1 MRLGRMYFRRNQS
14 LTIPY
19 WPLWV
24 NEEIKNEIL
33 KFHPN
38 PFAWWIGQLL
48 NYVMRWQPSFEQELD
63 QFENA
68 LGLKRPYI
76 GYVWGNLCF
85 WFDGNS
91 ETIWTQE
98 FKWDVRTKAKK
109 PISCHWQSICK
120 KPMTC
125 LNFIARFIRVLV
137 MVVRS
142 KRRFFWWLMTKTWST
157 KPSQSKIEA
166 FQCWRFDQVFIF
178 FQKFYGI

>member
-1 MRLGRMYFRRNQS
+1 MYFRRNQS

-76 GYVWGNLCF
+76 GYV
-85 WFDGNS
+85 
-91 ETIWTQE
+91 
-98 FKWDVRTKAKK
+98 
-109 PISCHWQSICK
+109 
-120 KPMTC
+120 
-125 LNFIARFIRVLV
+125 
-137 MVVRS
+137 
-142 KRRFFWWLMTKTWST
+142 
-157 KPSQSKIEA
+157 
-166 FQCWRFDQVFIF
+166 
-178 FQKFYGI
+178 